1 MNLQDYCVDSGI
13 TLREA
18 MRVMDKGA
26 RKILFVLEGEQLAGS
41 VSDGD
46 IRRYLLNGC
55 SIDDNVTGC
64 MNRACVTANS
74 VLQAREILKVHRLT
88 AIPVI
93 EKDGVIRSIEF
104 DDRSIG
110 RVPEALNLP
119 VVIMAG
125 GKGTRLE
132 PFTKVL
138 PKPLIPVGEK
148 PIMEYIFDT
157 FTRYQCND
165 FYMIVNYKKELIKAY
180 FSELNNDYV
189 VHYYEEEKPLGTG
202 GGLSLLKGSIDKT
215 FILTNCDI
223 LIDAD
228 FADLLR
234 FHRLHGNAV
243 TMICAYK
250 NMTVPYGVVEMGE
263 DGLVKEMKEKPELSF
278 LTNTGVYLVE
288 PEVLED
294 IEDDVPIGFPDIMK
308 RQMEKGRK
316 VAVYPISE
324 GSWMDMGQLPELDRM
339 REKLNGMH

>member
-1 MNLQDYCVDSGI
+1 MNLQDYCVDVGVD
-13 TLREA
+13 LREA

-26 RKILFVLEGEQLAGS
+26 RKILFVLEGERLAGS

-46 IRRYLLNGC
+46 IRRYLLKGC

-64 MNRACVTANS
+64 MNRACVTASS
-74 VLQAREILKVHRLT
+74 VLQAREILKTRRLA

-93 EKDGVIRSIEF
+93 EKNGTIRSIEF
-104 DDRSIG
+104 DGKSIS
-110 RVPEALNLP
+110 RIPEELNLP

-157 FTRYQCND
+157 FARYRCDD
-165 FYMIVNYKKELIKAY
+165 FYVIVNYKKELIKAY
-180 FSELNNDYV
+180 FSDFHNNCTI
-189 VHYYEEEKPLGTG
+189 HYYDEKKPLGTG
-202 GGLSLLKGSIDKT
+202 GGLSLLKGRIDKT

-243 TMICAYK
+243 TMVCAYQ
-250 NMTVPYGVVEMGE
+250 NMTVPYGVVEMGT
-263 DGLVKEMKEKPELSF
+263 DGLLTEMKEKPELSF

-288 PEVLED
+288 PEVLDD

-308 RQMEKGRK
+308 RQMERGRR